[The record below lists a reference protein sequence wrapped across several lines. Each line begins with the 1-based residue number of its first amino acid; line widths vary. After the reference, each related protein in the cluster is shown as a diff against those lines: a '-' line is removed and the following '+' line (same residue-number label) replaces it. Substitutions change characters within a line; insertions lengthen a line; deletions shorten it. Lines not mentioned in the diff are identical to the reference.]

1 MDGLKSGLL
10 GYIRKSIKVV
20 ILHEE
25 GDSDVLSDE
34 YFLEKDREELELIRQ
49 ATGHIVSAGKE
60 QGTEKLVKNDTVLLG
75 RSIKDAPESIL
86 TLQEDSGK
94 VTIEGCIFGMETR
107 ELRGGKHLIALDV
120 TDYSSSVTKCF
131 LNQKAKAV
139 KLLKKA
145 IGIGQETVND
155 DKFQNEVVLTMI

>member
-1 MDGLKSGLL
+1 MDMPSVAWLASCSWHWEGTALHICKVQSANMGIAAYKEVH
-10 GYIRKSIKVV
+10 GWIEKWFRATFRKSIKVV

-75 RSIKDAPESIL
+75 RSIKDAP
-86 TLQEDSGK
+86 DP
-94 VTIEGCIFGMETR
+94 F
-107 ELRGGKHLIALDV
+107 
-120 TDYSSSVTKCF
+120 
-131 LNQKAKAV
+131 
-139 KLLKKA
+139 
-145 IGIGQETVND
+145 
-155 DKFQNEVVLTMI
+155 